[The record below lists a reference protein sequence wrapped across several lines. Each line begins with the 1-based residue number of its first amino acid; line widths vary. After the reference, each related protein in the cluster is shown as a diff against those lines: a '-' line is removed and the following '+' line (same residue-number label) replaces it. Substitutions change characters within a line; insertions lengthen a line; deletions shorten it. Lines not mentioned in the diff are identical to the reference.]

1 MDADGVRDVAVYV
14 YIVIIFTAALFTSW
28 QASIAISMFA
38 LSELSRLRIAHI
50 GSPSN
55 IARNLMA
62 ILIVLWILIYLTI
75 NTVRNSLYS
84 VREKEEIAK
93 NILRLK
99 D

>member
-1 MDADGVRDVAVYV
+1 MAVYA
-14 YIVIIFTAALFTSW
+14 YIVIIFIVALFTRW
-28 QASIAISMFA
+28 QASIAIPIFA

-55 IARNLMA
+55 IARNLMT

-75 NTVRNSLYS
+75 NTVRNSLCS
-84 VREKEEIAK
+84 VREKEEIPK